1 MAGNLTFLKEVGF
14 RLGLV
19 RLDQRFGGKLNSFD
33 KVSLS
38 MSQIQKGGKLRIAA
52 TQPLWNAARPFLT
65 YIRKSINFVSSA
77 IEPFSADQYPVKIEL
92 KNFPGKMAAWE
103 IHQASVFVSAS
114 RRCPSAA
121 QKSA

>member
-52 TQPLWNAARPFLT
+52 TQPL
-65 YIRKSINFVSSA
+65 
-77 IEPFSADQYPVKIEL
+77 
-92 KNFPGKMAAWE
+92 
-103 IHQASVFVSAS
+103 
-114 RRCPSAA
+114 
-121 QKSA
+121 